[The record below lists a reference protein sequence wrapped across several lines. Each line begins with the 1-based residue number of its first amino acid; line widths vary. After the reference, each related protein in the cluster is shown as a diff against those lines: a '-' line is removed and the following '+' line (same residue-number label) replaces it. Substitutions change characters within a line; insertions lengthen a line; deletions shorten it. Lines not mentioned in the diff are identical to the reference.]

1 MTMFREMKSLWNCG
15 SITCIMYL
23 IWEGSQRS
31 MSSSRASSF
40 SGPLHLWGERQRETR
55 NHPQTETPYRLM
67 TDNVPSNFFH
77 PCAEQM

>member
-1 MTMFREMKSLWNCG
+1 QTHFMKSLWNCG

-40 SGPLHLWGERQRETR
+40 SGPLHLWGERQRGKACA
-55 NHPQTETPYRLM
+55 PQQLCRPL
-67 TDNVPSNFFH
+67 PSH
-77 PCAEQM
+77 VTQGWEL